1 MNINKKR
8 LLVICIIICAAL
20 ILGIIINML
29 WDAFERAT
37 HPDRYKEIIAKYAE
51 EYDVPQSVIYAVIKV
66 ESNFKASA
74 VSSVGAMGLM
84 QMMPSTFSW
93 LTGEEHLDEGLA
105 TLRLFDPEVSIKY
118 GAYYLRYL
126 YNKFDGNWETV
137 YAAYN
142 GGEGNVAK
150 WLSDPE
156 LSDGKGNLVDIPF
169 AETKNYVEKVKKEKN
184 TYQKLYYEN
193 EVKENE
199 QQ

>member
-8 LLVICIIICAAL
+8 VLVICIIICAAL

-51 EYDVPQSVIYAVIKV
+51 EYDVPQSVIYAIIKV

-118 GAYYLRYL
+118 GTYYLNYL
-126 YNKFDGNWETV
+126 YHKFDCNWNTAL
-137 YAAYN
+137 AAYN

-150 WLSDPE
+150 WLQDPE
-156 LSDGKGNLVDIPF
+156 YSDGNGNLIEIPF
-169 AETKNYVEKVKKEKN
+169 KETKNYVEKVNKERD
-184 TYQKLYYEN
+184 TYKKLYYN
-193 EVKENE
+193 DQKEVIEP
-199 QQ
+199 